1 MVEDEGNGDNEYK
14 LAAFGMILTQIG
26 ISRYCDEQLP
36 QRQGGL
42 TGQQSW
48 AQPLGW
54 PLSHQVCWECLKV
67 QTGVSLSSL
76 SMEKYIQAW
85 EVM

>member
-54 PLSHQVCWECLKV
+54 PLSHQVCERV
-67 QTGVSLSSL
+67 SESFMGVSWL
-76 SMEKYIQAW
+76 IF
-85 EVM
+85 